1 MNQDSTSVKGNSVN
15 PMVVLFLVLVVDMI
29 GFTMIIPFLTFQV
42 KDLANPEQSLG
53 IWVAVIM
60 AAYAIA
66 QFLFSPMWG
75 GLSDRIGRRPVL
87 MIGLAGNTAF
97 FVLFGI
103 ANTLWFA
110 LIARFLTG
118 LFNANVAVTRAYVAD
133 ISTPEEIPSRMGIL
147 GAAFGLGFTIGP
159 AIGGWLSE
167 PAEWKWTSIFEDT
180 IFDSHPYLLP
190 CVVASSL
197 SLFSF
202 ILAWR
207 ILEESAQISD
217 KKKDRIGLI
226 QTLNNNFKDV
236 LVMLKRPI
244 VSPLLWSFTFFW
256 VGFTIMHATFI
267 LFTMMPSSDGG
278 LGFNAAQNG
287 TIFVSIGL
295 IGAITQGGLIGPLTK
310 KFGSTNL
317 LGVGIILAG
326 LGLSSIPYVTADVAW
341 VGLITVTGFVAFGNG
356 IAAPSRATLLARY
369 SGRGELGMVMGVAES
384 LRAMSSIV
392 GVLLGGIV
400 WDLTVDRTD
409 IFDYHTAFR
418 LCGIFALIGFC
429 IFRFSK
435 AWHTELDET
444 E

>member
-1 MNQDSTSVKGNSVN
+1 MSQNSTTINDNSLN

-42 KDLANPEQSLG
+42 KDLATPEQSLG
-53 IWVAVIM
+53 IWVAAIM

-103 ANTLWFA
+103 ASTLWIA

-118 LFNANVAVTRAYVAD
+118 LFNANVAVTRAYVGD
-133 ISTPEEIPSRMGIL
+133 ISTAEEIPSRMGIL

-167 PAEWKWTSIFEDT
+167 PAKWNWTSIFVDT
-180 IFDSHPYLLP
+180 IFDSYPYLLP

-197 SLFSF
+197 SFFSF
-202 ILAWR
+202 ILAWKM
-207 ILEESAQISD
+207 LEESAQLSD
-217 KKKDRIGLI
+217 AKQDRIGLI
-226 QTLNNNFKDV
+226 QILNNNFKDV
-236 LVMLKRPI
+236 LSMMKRPLI
-244 VSPLLWSFTFFW
+244 SPLLWSFTFFW
-256 VGFTIMHATFI
+256 VGFTIMHVTFI
-267 LFTMMPSSDGG
+267 LFTMMPGSEGG

-317 LGVGIILAG
+317 LGAGILLAG
-326 LGLSSIPYVTADVAW
+326 LGLASIPYVTIDIAW
-341 VGLITVTGFVAFGNG
+341 IGLISVTGFVAFGNG
-356 IAAPSRATLLARY
+356 IATPSRATLLARY
-369 SGRGELGMVMGVAES
+369 SGKGELGIVMGVAES

-400 WDLTVDRTD
+400 WDFTADRTD
-409 IFDYHTAFR
+409 VFDYHTAFR

-435 AWHTELDET
+435 AWHAELDES